1 MALRRWTLASRLWL
15 NLYHSFFFKY
25 SNLHVRAPSGGD
37 IEIDCQRAVKK
48 KKKNSKSLSNSISNP
63 PCSPPF
69 GSGAGME
76 FIVSTLARIDQRG
89 GERKR
94 LLQELSSHLEKL
106 RPRLFISSLWCY
118 SSSGGSPHCSL
129 RCVTYGKQ
137 WISQCTVCSQNM
149 LWLTFHWSRLSLR
162 LPAKIVAVHFGRLP
176 VWIYGGVSLSQD
188 WWLVWV
194 AVADCWVFCPMI
206 SASHFVRVHPLF
218 PKLVIQGSRGNKW
231 RGSKERIQQND
242 SSESCAPA
250 VCIMYNAC
258 ARACNKQHGGVVR
271 CPIGGSWTSAPTP
284 EFPKI

>member
-1 MALRRWTLASRLWL
+1 MCGHPLEVTLKLTVSVLL
-15 NLYHSFFFKY
+15 
-25 SNLHVRAPSGGD
+25 
-37 IEIDCQRAVKK
+37 KK
-48 KKKNSKSLSNSISNP
+48 KKKKFKIFVKFNFESALFASVWKRHWNGVYRVDTGEDRPKGGRKKKALAGTFFP
-63 PCSPPF
+63 PRK
-69 GSGAGME
+69 AQAQ
-76 FIVSTLARIDQRG
+76 IVYIFTLVLFLLW
-89 GERKR
+89 R
-94 LLQELSSHLEKL
+94 L
-106 RPRLFISSLWCY
+106 
-118 SSSGGSPHCSL
+118 PHCSL

-206 SASHFVRVHPLF
+206 SASHLARVHPLF

-258 ARACNKQHGGVVR
+258 ARACNKQQGGVVR